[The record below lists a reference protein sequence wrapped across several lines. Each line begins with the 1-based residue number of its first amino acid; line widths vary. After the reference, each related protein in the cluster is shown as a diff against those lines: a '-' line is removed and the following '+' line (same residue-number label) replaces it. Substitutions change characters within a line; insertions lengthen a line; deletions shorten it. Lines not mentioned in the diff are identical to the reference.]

1 MVLSKIIYCSSRL
14 QRADIES
21 LNQKNEQPKSM
32 KIALLRNTL
41 SSELAFNSQ
50 CAKGAW
56 ISLHPPSPPYSCTT
70 SGTKF
75 GGAYPLKYKF
85 KKSLPDKFS
94 LLRRF
99 YCLNC
104 QEVRAVGI
112 CKISQT
118 VSWHHMR
125 EPKWALMQMEKR
137 NKKRQT
143 RLSQCVGGAQSKHR
157 LLSSRSGILLEYYF
171 WKLAVFTFEKKLQH
185 PLPAQVKK
193 WTNMQTYLYC
203 KKKNKKRKL
212 LKFYLL

>member
-1 MVLSKIIYCSSRL
+1 
-14 QRADIES
+14 
-21 LNQKNEQPKSM
+21 M
-32 KIALLRNTL
+32 KTALLRKTL
-41 SSELAFNSQ
+41 SSEPAFNSQ

-56 ISLHPPSPPYSCTT
+56 LSLHPPSPPYSCST

-94 LLRRF
+94 LLRHF
-99 YCLNC
+99 YCLYC

-118 VSWHHMR
+118 VSWHHMW

-157 LLSSRSGILLEYYF
+157 FLSCRSGILLEYYF
-171 WKLAVFTFEKKLQH
+171 WKLAVFVFEKNPATPTSNSKKKKKF
-185 PLPAQVKK
+185 PLPK
-193 WTNMQTYLYC
+193 WTNMQTYQYC
-203 KKKNKKRKL
+203 
-212 LKFYLL
+212 

>member
-157 LLSSRSGILLEYYF
+157 LLFQIWNIIGILFLEVGSF
-171 WKLAVFTFEKKLQH
+171 HLWKKTATPTSSSSKKVNQYANVPIL
-185 PLPAQVKK
+185 
-193 WTNMQTYLYC
+193 
-203 KKKNKKRKL
+203 
-212 LKFYLL
+212 